1 MSLNTILA
9 TAPLTATGYH
19 LKATGT
25 TIGNSLIWDNGT
37 NVGIGNTNTSYT
49 LDVSGTGRF
58 TSTLLVSGALTG
70 AAATFSGTLTTN
82 GSIQQNSSQD
92 LGTSAYFSANVTNGF
107 RVLNAANTVSL
118 LSITNAGAATF
129 SSSINSGAI
138 QATASGA
145 VIQLIGLASSNAY
158 YVNDQTANSGKRW
171 RFGHTGGAAG
181 FSSWDVYN
189 QTDSILALTL
199 ASTGAA
205 TFSSTLATASRG
217 ITVGSMPVGSVIQTV
232 HYQFGTAFSTSSA
245 SDIDTGLNLS
255 ITPTSSTSKILIIIT
270 AYVRATQSSGN
281 CYIYSRLWRGAVGG
295 TSLINGFAAMGNF
308 ASTDIRGVDATSFLD
323 SPATTSAVTYRYSLS
338 SIYAAT
344 VYLNSNTNP
353 STITLMEIAQ

>member
-9 TAPLTATGYH
+9 TTPLTSTGYH

-37 NVGIGNTNTSYT
+37 NVGIGNTNTTYKF
-49 LDVSGTGRF
+49 DVTGTGNISSTF
-58 TSTLLVSGALTG
+58 TVGANMGMNVTPSAWATVGPVIEFTAGGFVGSQGSTNTMYVGSNNYY
-70 AAATFSGTLTTN
+70 N
-82 GSIQQNSSQD
+82 GSNFIYKQNGFATQYQVGAG
-92 LGTSAYFSANVTNGF
+92 LGNHHWYIAPTGTAGNNVTF
-107 RVLNAANTVSL
+107 TLAMAL
-118 LSITNAGAATF
+118 TNAGKLE
-129 SSSINSGAI
+129 
-138 QATASGA
+138 
-145 VIQLIGLASSNAY
+145 V
-158 YVNDQTANSGKRW
+158 AN
-171 RFGHTGGAAG
+171 
-181 FSSWDVYN
+181 
-189 QTDSILALTL
+189 
-199 ASTGAA
+199 
-205 TFSSTLATASRG
+205 RG
-217 ITVGSMPVGSVIQTV
+217 ISTSSMPVGSVIQTV

-270 AYVRATQSSGN
+270 AYVRATQSGGN

-295 TSLINGFAAMGNF
+295 TSLTNGFAAMGNF